1 MMHSGEGILL
11 ELKLKNASSLFA
23 EFAAISF
30 VGSIA
35 AAAGW
40 TGIGIVLF
48 PELAALSFEVF
59 RHPTG
64 KWAVQPL
71 RLVAT
76 PTLTATIGLFA
87 ARHAHF
93 GVLSILAVTLA
104 SLGTIRLL
112 RSSIGPAISA
122 GLLPLVLNEQRWLYP
137 LAIFADLLCLAAL
150 LWLWKRYGP
159 VRPEGTSHT
168 VSVSDKLEAAP
179 TNRLWLLHLIS
190 FVALLAVVGQ
200 RTGLWLILFPP
211 LVVMAFEILGHPEGP
226 AWAER
231 PFLFPLACALPAT
244 ASIFALHVVRNQTLC
259 VMAVLT
265 VSILSLRVFK
275 IHMPPAL
282 AVGLIP
288 FIMTAPNYSYP
299 ASVVIGASTL
309 AAWSLIRTR
318 LRQIHLS
325 RSSQRAREQKLSDW
339 CPDDRPQLTAT
350 QAGSSS
356 D

>member
-1 MMHSGEGILL
+1 ML
-11 ELKLKNASSLFA
+11 ELKLNKASSLLG

-30 VGSIA
+30 MGSIA

-48 PELAALSFEVF
+48 PELAALSYEVF

-64 KWAVQPL
+64 KWAAQPF

-76 PTLTATIGLFA
+76 PTLTAIIGLLA

-104 SLGTIRLL
+104 SLGTIRIL

-137 LAIFADLLCLAAL
+137 VAIFADLLCLVTA

-159 VRPEGTSHT
+159 VRPEMTSHT
-168 VSVSDKLEAAP
+168 VTASDKLEAAP
-179 TNRLWLLHLIS
+179 TDRLWLLHLSS
-190 FVALLAVVGQ
+190 FVTLLSVVGQ

-211 LVVMAFEILGHPEGP
+211 LVVMAFEILGHPELP

-231 PFLFPLACALPAT
+231 PVLFPLACALPAT
-244 ASIFALHVVRNQTLC
+244 MSVFALHLMRNQTLS

-265 VSILSLRVFK
+265 VSMLSLRVFK
-275 IHMPPAL
+275 IQMPPAL

-299 ASVVIGASTL
+299 VSVAIGASTL
-309 AAWSLIRTR
+309 AVWSVIRTKVQR
-318 LRQIHLS
+318 ILLS
-325 RSSQRAREQKLSDW
+325 TSNQRAREQKSTDW
-339 CPDDRPQLTAT
+339 CHDGSPQLRAT
-350 QAGSSS
+350 HTGSST